1 MVDSKAQSLSGIK
14 LLNSLTESD
23 LKNLEQRCNWRL
35 VGQQEVIVDRQS
47 KSSDV
52 YFIVSGKVRVV
63 NFSLSG
69 REITFDEMTAGGYF
83 GQLAALDNQPRS
95 ANVVAL
101 EDSVLASLSQQPFK
115 DLLLEYPKIALELL
129 LEMAQ
134 IIRTS
139 TDRIMDLS
147 TIGAHNRVHAEIL
160 RLAQEEILDDN
171 TAKIEP
177 VPIHGDV
184 ASRVSTTRE
193 TVARVFSDL
202 TKRKLMERKDNALI
216 ITDLEVLHDIVEE
229 FADLNI
235 LFIKW
240 TRNFDS
246 VTIVTDVLSS
256 FSYAPINPDDNLW
269 SRSLKGA
276 VK

>member
-1 MVDSKAQSLSGIK
+1 MRDSKAQSLSGIK

-23 LKNLEQRCNWRL
+23 LKKLEQRCNWRL
-35 VGQQEVIVDRQS
+35 VGQQEIIVDRQS

-95 ANVVAL
+95 ENVVAL

-129 LEMAQ
+129 VEMAQ

-216 ITDLEVLHDIVEE
+216 INDLEVLHDIVEE
-229 FADLNI
+229 FRRI
-235 LFIKW
+235 
-240 TRNFDS
+240 
-246 VTIVTDVLSS
+246 
-256 FSYAPINPDDNLW
+256 
-269 SRSLKGA
+269 
-276 VK
+276 

>member
-1 MVDSKAQSLSGIK
+1 MGDGTSQSLSGIK
-14 LLNSLTESD
+14 LLNSLTEND
-23 LKNLEQRCNWRL
+23 LKKLEQRCNWQL
-35 VGQQEVIVDRQS
+35 VSQQEVIVDRQS
-47 KSSDV
+47 ESSDV

-63 NFSLSG
+63 NFSVSG

-101 EDSVLASLSQQPFK
+101 EGSVLASLSQQPFK
-115 DLLLEYPKIALELL
+115 ELLLEYPKIALELL
-129 LEMAQ
+129 VEMAQ

-177 VPIHGDV
+177 VPIHGDI

-202 TKRKLMERKDNALI
+202 TKRELMERKGDALI
-216 ITDLEVLHDIVEE
+216 INDLEVLHDIVEE
-229 FADLNI
+229 FRGI
-235 LFIKW
+235 
-240 TRNFDS
+240 
-246 VTIVTDVLSS
+246 
-256 FSYAPINPDDNLW
+256 
-269 SRSLKGA
+269 
-276 VK
+276 

>member
-1 MVDSKAQSLSGIK
+1 MGDGTSQSLSGIK
-14 LLNSLTESD
+14 LLNSLTEND
-23 LKNLEQRCNWRL
+23 LKKLEQRCNWQL
-35 VGQQEVIVDRQS
+35 VSQQEVIVDRQS
-47 KSSDV
+47 ESSDV
-52 YFIVSGKVRVV
+52 YFVVSGKVRVV
-63 NFSLSG
+63 NFSMSG
-69 REITFDEMTAGGYF
+69 REITFDEMAAGGYF

-95 ANVVAL
+95 ANVVAI

-129 LEMAQ
+129 VEMGQ

-177 VPIHGDV
+177 VPIHGDI

-202 TKRKLMERKDNALI
+202 TKRELMERKGDALI
-216 ITDLEVLHDIVEE
+216 INDLEVLHDIVEE
-229 FADLNI
+229 FRGI
-235 LFIKW
+235 
-240 TRNFDS
+240 
-246 VTIVTDVLSS
+246 
-256 FSYAPINPDDNLW
+256 
-269 SRSLKGA
+269 
-276 VK
+276 

>member
-1 MVDSKAQSLSGIK
+1 MGDGTAQSLSGIK
-14 LLNSLTESD
+14 LLHSLTEND
-23 LKNLEQRCNWRL
+23 LKKLEQRCNWRL
-35 VGQQEVIVDRQS
+35 VSQQEVIVDRQS
-47 KSSDV
+47 ESSDV
-52 YFIVSGKVRVV
+52 YFVVSGKVRVV
-63 NFSLSG
+63 NFSVSG

-101 EDSVLASLSQQPFK
+101 EGSVLASLSQQPFK

-129 LEMAQ
+129 VEMAQ

-177 VPIHGDV
+177 VPIHGDI

-202 TKRKLMERKDNALI
+202 TKRELMERKGNALI
-216 ITDLEVLHDIVEE
+216 INDLEVLQDIVEE
-229 FADLNI
+229 FRGI
-235 LFIKW
+235 
-240 TRNFDS
+240 
-246 VTIVTDVLSS
+246 
-256 FSYAPINPDDNLW
+256 
-269 SRSLKGA
+269 
-276 VK
+276 